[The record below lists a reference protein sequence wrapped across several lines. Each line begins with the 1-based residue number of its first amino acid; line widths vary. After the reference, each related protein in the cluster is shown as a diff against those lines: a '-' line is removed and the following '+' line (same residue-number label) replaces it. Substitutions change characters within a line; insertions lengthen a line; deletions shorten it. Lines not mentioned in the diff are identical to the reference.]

1 MELDTEIQE
10 IQEIQEMQEK
20 QEKKDLD
27 TKWIEEFESLDENY
41 KAFYTEDITYIK
53 FHYIYVNKES
63 DIDKMKEETVLLRTP
78 NYISREEIIGILK
91 KHSKNAEKTYM
102 VLSILKYNIDLEP
115 YDINFFLKNTENDN
129 QNLFLKSVTNIDAIP
144 LEKSITM
151 FQDLNDIIIVF
162 YEKGTNDT
170 ILTTRRAN
178 QTKRIYLKHIRGHK
192 RKTYRKMA

>member
-10 IQEIQEMQEK
+10 T

-41 KAFYTEDITYIK
+41 KAFYAEDITYIK

-63 DIDKMKEETVLLRTP
+63 DIDKMKEETILLRTP
-78 NYISREEIIGILK
+78 NYISREEIVGILK
-91 KHSKNAEKTYM
+91 KHSKNAEKTYT
-102 VLSILKYNIDLEP
+102 VLSILKYNIDIEP
-115 YDINFFLKNTENDN
+115 YDINFFLKNTENN
-129 QNLFLKSVTNIDAIP
+129 NENIFLKSVTNIDAIP

-162 YEKGTNDT
+162 YEKGTNET

-178 QTKRIYLKHIRGHK
+178 QTKRIYLNHIRGHK